1 MRKSIILFLAI
12 MMFNFGFSRAVN
24 TTAKVDK
31 SIPSKLKLMEDPEE
45 GSLLPSQF
53 KPGKPTIHS
62 SRNEFSSFLIDSSKN
77 GYGPYSS
84 TTNPIAVSKDRGI
97 IAVYR
102 QWQGVDA
109 TAGYIGAAQSET
121 GSIWY
126 KRP

>member
-62 SRNEFSSFLIDSSKN
+62 SRNEFSSILSSIHHCAFVLIH
-77 GYGPYSS
+77 
-84 TTNPIAVSKDRGI
+84 TGI
-97 IAVYR
+97 L
-102 QWQGVDA
+102 
-109 TAGYIGAAQSET
+109 S
-121 GSIWY
+121 GSQFSFSNL
-126 KRP
+126 